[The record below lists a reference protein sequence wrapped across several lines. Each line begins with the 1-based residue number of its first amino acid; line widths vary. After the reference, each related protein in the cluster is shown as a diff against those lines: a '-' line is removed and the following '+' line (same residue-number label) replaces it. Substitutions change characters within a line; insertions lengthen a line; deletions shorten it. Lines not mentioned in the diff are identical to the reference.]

1 MADFGIGSVMGG
13 GFSGLGGFGVGF
25 MEHKSPTT
33 VLPKLVEPAQIG
45 DYLECDVIL
54 SRTTDFSA
62 EVTEYPV
69 EDGFSISDHCIRKPL
84 KLQLEVLFTPT
95 PVTWWNAAF
104 GGKLHTLNRVINA
117 IMDIWKKGEPVTIKL
132 VDAIYEDMVL
142 TSAPM
147 PRKAEDGYCYR
158 CTLQFTHVRRVTQR
172 TEDIPEDGCN
182 ADASGK
188 AGQTGKDGG
197 LASTQEIGTGM
208 RTVEPD
214 TSGGSILSTN
224 NIDLSQFGSVGVGLE
239 ATAYMAMA
247 TISNSMGGGMLW

>member
-13 GFSGLGGFGVGF
+13 GFSGLGGFGAGF

-172 TEDIPEDGCN
+172 TEDIPE
-182 ADASGK
+182 AIWKRSPQPTPPSGT
-188 AGQTGKDGG
+188 AAFTISPPPIPGSRTPTVTWFTTT
-197 LASTQEIGTGM
+197 LPP
-208 RTVEPD
+208 RTVPFPR
-214 TSGGSILSTN
+214 IQRPL
-224 NIDLSQFGSVGVGLE
+224 
-239 ATAYMAMA
+239 
-247 TISNSMGGGMLW
+247 

>member
-1 MADFGIGSVMGG
+1 MADFGIGSAIRG
-13 GFSGLGGFGVGF
+13 GFSGLGGFGAGF

-104 GGKLHTLNRVINA
+104 GGKLHTLTV
-117 IMDIWKKGEPVTIKL
+117 
-132 VDAIYEDMVL
+132 
-142 TSAPM
+142 SSM
-147 PRKAEDGYCYR
+147 PSWISG
-158 CTLQFTHVRRVTQR
+158 RR
-172 TEDIPEDGCN
+172 
-182 ADASGK
+182 AS
-188 AGQTGKDGG
+188 
-197 LASTQEIGTGM
+197 
-208 RTVEPD
+208 P
-214 TSGGSILSTN
+214 
-224 NIDLSQFGSVGVGLE
+224 
-239 ATAYMAMA
+239 
-247 TISNSMGGGMLW
+247 

>member
-1 MADFGIGSVMGG
+1 MADFGIVSAIGG
-13 GFSGLGGFGVGF
+13 GFSGLGGFGAGF

-132 VDAIYEDMVL
+132 VDAIYEDMTLKDIRIVY
-142 TSAPM
+142 
-147 PRKAEDGYCYR
+147 RKECLRGDTVTIKTYLQDTENGKEIESFLYEGETIVAQVI
-158 CTLQFTHVRRVTQR
+158 TLW
-172 TEDIPEDGCN
+172 
-182 ADASGK
+182 A
-188 AGQTGKDGG
+188 
-197 LASTQEIGTGM
+197 
-208 RTVEPD
+208 
-214 TSGGSILSTN
+214 
-224 NIDLSQFGSVGVGLE
+224 
-239 ATAYMAMA
+239 
-247 TISNSMGGGMLW
+247 